1 METGYAAINIH
12 VLREQTSENDLVV
25 INNLFF
31 MWLGRLMVIRQFM
44 WLGNKLDNMRIQ
56 RQRLRT
62 FILQQIV

>member
-31 MWLGRLMVIRQFM
+31 MWLGRLMVIRQFVIRE
-44 WLGNKLDNMRIQ
+44 LDNMRIQ

-62 FILQQIV
+62 FIRNQT